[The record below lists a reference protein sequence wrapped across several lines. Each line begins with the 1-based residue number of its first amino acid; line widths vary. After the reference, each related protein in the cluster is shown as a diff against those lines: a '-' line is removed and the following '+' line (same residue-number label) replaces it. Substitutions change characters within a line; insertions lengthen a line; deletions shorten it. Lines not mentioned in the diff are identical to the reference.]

1 MPRFRHHTKRS
12 QVKKTP
18 KKRDDMVK
26 IYLMGFVILYAIIC
40 SQHIYATVTFVP
52 TWGIYE
58 DIG

>member
-1 MPRFRHHTKRS
+1 M
-12 QVKKTP
+12 KKTP